1 MISFARTTMTLL
13 CWHLMRDTISR
24 HFTLPHVNVMKVSLE
39 ILLLV
44 FRTSRT
50 LIETGLRLNLFVG
63 FHQNCSSIS
72 ETLYTP
78 VWSDNTNTY
87 IYTCRRS
94 SHNNIL
100 SCKTSFYTFLWVGE
114 FWKTSFEKT
123 QSWQCLSCF
132 IHSLNLTKQNWHNTY
147 KVILKRCSEP
157 N

>member
-63 FHQNCSSIS
+63 LHQNCSSIS
-72 ETLYTP
+72 ETLYAP

-100 SCKTSFYTFLWVGE
+100 SCKTSFSHFCEWV
-114 FWKTSFEKT
+114 SFEKP
-123 QSWQCLSCF
+123 LLKK
-132 IHSLNLTKQNWHNTY
+132 LNLDSVSVVSSTLW
-147 KVILKRCSEP
+147 I
-157 N
+157 

>member
-87 IYTCRRS
+87 IY
-94 SHNNIL
+94 IP
-100 SCKTSFYTFLWVGE
+100 VGE
-114 FWKTSFEKT
+114 AAIIIYCPVKHHFHIFVIGWVLKNLFWKNSILTVSQLFHPLS
-123 QSWQCLSCF
+123 QS
-132 IHSLNLTKQNWHNTY
+132 N
-147 KVILKRCSEP
+147 
-157 N
+157 